1 MALRQA
7 HKPRNVRGHDNAFTE
22 SNALGE
28 RRFVWFVRRL
38 GEIFGGE
45 IDHVDRFVYKF
56 QR

>member
-7 HKPRNVRGHDNAFTE
+7 HRPRNVRGLDDAFTE